1 MGGQHFAGVFSPFE
15 IQRQAA
21 EADAAAAAAAA
32 VPSADREKKEGE
44 REGAL
49 FLSGFSV
56 CRCIV
61 ASPLIRLLFFVLCVL
76 AGFLLGAFYGSSTT
90 PQPFV
95 HLRELPDDWATD
107 IRRLSTEDGD
117 EPSDGGYEDQQGE
130 GTAENS
136 ATGGGEYDPRMGEV
150 REDREA
156 SDEGGE
162 GPLDEEGPPG
172 EQEGPLE
179 EQDGPTD
186 GQEREGPPQGPPK
199 SPLSNAGAGDPGES
213 GAPPTDSRTAAPSQ
227 PTEDKGGEGNKVST
241 PRKQR
246 RKKRKTGLSNG
257 PDPHTFRS
265 ELCYML
271 KMDPV
276 LQEWYALLV
285 LFVAEWPTYA
295 RHGNGGDA
303 FIDHLRT
310 LGRNFEVPKHATTP
324 VQTLFAEEL
333 ACGTPSFF
341 LNGLDAVAQDIHKH
355 HDLIMLMRK
364 YRKNQDFADLIYYTQ
379 VTKLPADVS
388 ISGFPTLL
396 RTVFEGFSFCFSRNL
411 YVKSGRTSS
420 SESKPSKRP
429 GWSGESRIGRYVYF
443 FYSFSSSGALTMADF
458 YDTYVEQY
466 QQIQFQCWL
475 LLMMASVMKRIVSS
489 RPHAGIMVLKF
500 DSAQALGLG
509 RGRGNMDD
517 LDKAAIDSL
526 QRQVAASIEGKLDR
540 SLLRFQTFQSVQSPL
555 IGSTSAMRPNVSV
568 TGYLERTQANNFV
581 DHGIFGMDI
590 ELDTLEELKEKMAP
604 GNLLVDVSVVDPW
617 SSRPLNE
624 WPDPSQRDVL
634 ALTAYT
640 ATQLL
645 CAELQWDPSLGNLG
659 HVEVVYSG
667 FTDVYDSV
675 GGAQQSRAK
684 FDSDV
689 QVLLLRDNQKFVDD
703 GLEEGSKKKISN
715 LLAKEPL
722 QWGKSRVIDTERI
735 QWRGIARLLRG
746 GQMYR
751 KNAFGMGLPPALR
764 RCAEE
769 LLKPN
774 VVLIHIAIRGL
785 GELTPDTL
793 GFEMTASEMASRL
806 VRRSRGIYDAVLVK
820 SEPTVVKDMQIKGEQ
835 RCVGDMPKWVV
846 LVASLSVAL
855 FFLILITLLLYH
867 EKIKLPWWIMCI
879 CSSRAPWEEAS
890 SSVGSAAF
898 PAEVLEKQSNSTR
911 DIIAFAPPLKEMT
924 TSM

>member
-1 MGGQHFAGVFSPFE
+1 MGVPRCVGSFECNMRLREAADGVQDDCVCGRGAGSAQKSEQHSLFSRLCSHPNVAK
-15 IQRQAA
+15 RLARGGLLAA
-21 EADAAAAAAAA
+21 
-32 VPSADREKKEGE
+32 
-44 REGAL
+44 
-49 FLSGFSV
+49 
-56 CRCIV
+56 C
-61 ASPLIRLLFFVLCVL
+61 LLV
-76 AGFLLGAFYGSSTT
+76 GFLFGTFYGSGDLNGSSS
-90 PQPFV
+90 PSPFV
-95 HLRELPDDWATD
+95 HVHELVGESWMLS
-107 IRRLSTEDGD
+107 RRLSAAGGDGD
-117 EPSDGGYEDQQGE
+117 GMGGDGPDDQDGSGE
-130 GTAENS
+130 AAADNEAAKN
-136 ATGGGEYDPRMGEV
+136 DPRMGGKTEPPSPEGLNDV
-150 REDREA
+150 
-156 SDEGGE
+156 DE
-162 GPLDEEGPPG
+162 
-172 EQEGPLE
+172 
-179 EQDGPTD
+179 T
-186 GQEREGPPQGPPK
+186 
-199 SPLSNAGAGDPGES
+199 AGALVNNVDAAIS
-213 GAPPTDSRTAAPSQ
+213 GTTTAAPS
-227 PTEDKGGEGNKVST
+227 EISDGASSNKVAS
-241 PRKQR
+241 PRKQQR

-257 PDPHTFRS
+257 PDPHTFRA

-276 LQEWYALLV
+276 LQEWYALIV

-303 FIDHLRT
+303 YLEHLRS
-310 LGRNFEVPKHATTP
+310 LARNFEVPKHATTP
-324 VQTLFAEEL
+324 VQMLFAEEL
-333 ACGTPSFF
+333 SCGTPTFF
-341 LNGLDAVAQDIHKH
+341 LNGDIHKH

-396 RTVFEGFSFCFSRNL
+396 RTVFEGFSFCFSKNL
-411 YVKSGRTSS
+411 YIKTGRGS
-420 SESKPSKRP
+420 SESKSSKRP
-429 GWSGESRIGRYVYF
+429 GWSG
-443 FYSFSSSGALTMADF
+443 ALTMTDF

-500 DSAQALGLG
+500 DSAQALGLSRTRNG
-509 RGRGNMDD
+509 VHD

-555 IGSTSAMRPNVSV
+555 IGSTSALRPNVSV
-568 TGYLERTQANNFV
+568 TGYLERTQAGHFV

-590 ELDTLEELKEKMAP
+590 EIDTLEELKEKMAP
-604 GNLLVDVSVVDPW
+604 GNLLVDVSIIDPW
-617 SSRPLNE
+617 SSRPLSE

-684 FDSDV
+684 YDPDV

-703 GLEEGSKKKISN
+703 GQEEGSKKKINN
-715 LLAKEPL
+715 LLAQEPL

-785 GELTPDTL
+785 GELTPETL
-793 GFEMTASEMASRL
+793 GFDMTASEMASRL

-820 SEPTVVKDMQIKGEQ
+820 SEPLVVKDLQVKSEQ

-855 FFLILITLLLYH
+855 FFIILITLLLYH
-867 EKIKLPWWIMCI
+867 DKIKLPWWIMCI
-879 CSSRAPWEEAS
+879 CSSRAPWEES
-890 SSVGSAAF
+890 SSVSSAPSAY
-898 PAEVLEKQSNSTR
+898 PAEMLEKQSNSTR

-924 TSM
+924 SSMDLR

>member
-1 MGGQHFAGVFSPFE
+1 MVVFVEGVRGTS
-15 IQRQAA
+15 
-21 EADAAAAAAAA
+21 
-32 VPSADREKKEGE
+32 S
-44 REGAL
+44 
-49 FLSGFSV
+49 SG
-56 CRCIV
+56 
-61 ASPLIRLLFFVLCVL
+61 
-76 AGFLLGAFYGSSTT
+76 
-90 PQPFV
+90 PFV
-95 HLRELPDDWATD
+95 HVHELPEESWMFS
-107 IRRLSTEDGD
+107 RRLSASGG
-117 EPSDGGYEDQQGE
+117 DGGVGGDGPDDKEDVWE
-130 GTAENS
+130 AAADEAANS
-136 ATGGGEYDPRMGEV
+136 DPRMGGMTE
-150 REDREA
+150 
-156 SDEGGE
+156 SIS
-162 GPLDEEGPPG
+162 P
-172 EQEGPLE
+172 
-179 EQDGPTD
+179 DGPNDSGAT
-186 GQEREGPPQGPPK
+186 
-199 SPLSNAGAGDPGES
+199 AGALIDN
-213 GAPPTDSRTAAPSQ
+213 TDSSISGTTTVAPS
-227 PTEDKGGEGNKVST
+227 TGETSSNKVAN

-257 PDPHTFRS
+257 PDPHTFRT

-276 LQEWYALLV
+276 LQEWYALIV

-303 FIDHLRT
+303 YLEHLRS
-310 LGRNFEVPKHATTP
+310 LARNFEVPKHATTP
-324 VQTLFAEEL
+324 VQMLFAEEL
-333 ACGTPSFF
+333 SCGTPTFF
-341 LNGLDAVAQDIHKH
+341 LNGIRNALICFIRWSVWCVALQLEAVAQDIHKH

-396 RTVFEGFSFCFSRNL
+396 RTVFEGFSFCFSKNL
-411 YVKSGRTSS
+411 YIKSGRNSG
-420 SESKPSKRP
+420 ESKSSKRP
-429 GWSGESRIGRYVYF
+429 GWSG
-443 FYSFSSSGALTMADF
+443 ALTMTDF

-500 DSAQALGLG
+500 DSAQALGLSRSRNG
-509 RGRGNMDD
+509 VHD

-555 IGSTSAMRPNVSV
+555 IGSTSALRPNVSV
-568 TGYLERTQANNFV
+568 TGYLERTQAGHFV

-590 ELDTLEELKEKMAP
+590 EIDTLEELKEKMEP
-604 GNLLVDVSVVDPW
+604 GNLLVDVSIIDPW
-617 SSRPLNE
+617 SSRPLSE

-684 FDSDV
+684 YDPDV

-703 GLEEGSKKKISN
+703 GLEEGSKKKINN
-715 LLAKEPL
+715 LLAQEPL

-793 GFEMTASEMASRL
+793 GFDMTASEMASRL

-820 SEPTVVKDMQIKGEQ
+820 SEPSVVKELQVKSEQ
-835 RCVGDMPKWVV
+835 RCVGEMPKWVV

-855 FFLILITLLLYH
+855 FFIILITLLLYH
-867 EKIKLPWWIMCI
+867 DKIKLPWWIMCI
-879 CSSRAPWEEAS
+879 CSSRAPWEES
-890 SSVGSAAF
+890 SSISSAPSAY
-898 PAEVLEKQSNSTR
+898 PAEMLEKQSNSTR
-911 DIIAFAPPLKEMT
+911 DIIAFAPPVKEMT
-924 TSM
+924 TSMELR